1 MTLVSEVGRQL
12 RTNNWV
18 VGVFSLFLVLLIWK
32 AALWPTFGEFQ
43 VQTILL
49 TALTAALL
57 AIAQAI
63 IVIGGGIDLSVG
75 AMMVLIN
82 CLSAYFML
90 DKPFPVVLLI
100 AAAMLALSV
109 ALSGLTGWII
119 SVSSVPDIVVTLS
132 TSFIW
137 TGVALLV
144 LGGPGGGTAP
154 EFQTLLLG
162 PSGFNFWPPL
172 LWLLIPILLVW
183 IPLRRSKTGLS
194 IYAVGS
200 SKPAAFLAGISVVK
214 TRIMTYAIA
223 GIFTGLA
230 GLAVTANTGS
240 GSPRLADGSIATLDS
255 IAAVVLGGVALTGG
269 IGGIIGPVL
278 AAFILFLIP
287 SIMLS
292 LGVNPSYGESIK
304 GVLVILIVMFGG
316 WMRMRRR
323 EK

>member
-1 MTLVSEVGRQL
+1 MTLMSDLGRQV

-32 AALWPTFGEFQ
+32 ATLLPNFGEFQ

-90 DKPFPVVLLI
+90 DKSFPVVMLI
-100 AAAMLALSV
+100 AFGMLALSV
-109 ALSGLTGWII
+109 FLSGFTGWMIGK
-119 SVSSVPDIVVTLS
+119 SGVPDIIVTLA

-172 LWLLIPILLVW
+172 LWLLIPILIVW
-183 IPLRRSKTGLS
+183 IPLRRSKAGLS
-194 IYAVGS
+194 IYAMGS
-200 SKPAAFLAGISVVK
+200 SKPAAFLAGVNVVR
-214 TRIMTYAIA
+214 TRILYYAVA

-230 GLAVTANTGS
+230 GLAITANTGS

-255 IAAVVLGGVALTGG
+255 VAAVVLGGVALVGG
-269 IGGIIGPVL
+269 IGGIMGPVL
-278 AAFILFLIP
+278 AAFTLYLVP

-316 WMRMRRR
+316 WIRMRRR
-323 EK
+323 EL